1 MVLQVH
7 SLVDFIYFLFD
18 CICILTM
25 DYPTLRVGDGCI
37 VANENVVLSLQYEDG
52 SRIDYM
58 KNGTVYAWLVEGD
71 WLELMGYIYE
81 SVHDYNE
88 YNWYY
93 RGDID
98 MDTHEKH
105 GFGILYYDDG
115 SVYKGEFLD
124 NEPHGEGTNISGSDG
139 SVFIGRNEDGQL
151 VHGILTGREYVTRTR
166 VVHGVNVYTKV
177 FVDYE
182 YEGDF
187 KDGKYHGLG
196 TLTRDDGYVLQGYFL
211 EGALHGFKS
220 TISDPVNGFFYEGSV
235 YYNRPFGEGRARW
248 EDGRTFVGKY
258 SSLECC
264 KGTMTWPNGDVYEGS
279 LEFELLDGQGVMT
292 CADGRVYT
300 GEFECDEPEGA
311 GKMCWPTGDSYEG
324 AFVNGKIDMNAVGT
338 FTFGN
343 AIDNSGTG
351 ASISGKPSGFMSQF
365 VNLED
370 YVVSMSRCVA
380 V

>member
-1 MVLQVH
+1 
-7 SLVDFIYFLFD
+7 
-18 CICILTM
+18 M

-37 VANENVVLSLQYEDG
+37 VANENVILSLQWSDG

-58 KNGTVYAWLVEGD
+58 KDGTVYAWLIEGD
-71 WLELMGYIYE
+71 WLESVGYIYAT
-81 SVHDYNE
+81 VYDYNQ

-98 MDTHEKH
+98 TDTHEKH
-105 GFGILYYDDG
+105 GSGILYYEDG
-115 SVYKGEFLD
+115 SVYKGEFSE
-124 NEPHGEGTNISGSDG
+124 NEVHGEGTYTYGLDG
-139 SVFIGRNEDGQL
+139 SVFIGRSEDGQL
-151 VHGILTGREYVTRTR
+151 VHGILTGREYVTRMRVVDRVYTR
-166 VVHGVNVYTKV
+166 VM
-177 FVDYE
+177 VDYE
-182 YEGDF
+182 YEGGF
-187 KDGKYHGLG
+187 MAGKYHGLG
-196 TLTRDDGYVLQGYFL
+196 TLTWGDGYVLQGYFL
-211 EGALHGFKS
+211 RGALHGSES
-220 TISDPVNGFFYEGSV
+220 TISDPANGFFYEGAV
-235 YYNRPFGEGRARW
+235 YHNKPFGQGRARW

-264 KGTMTWPNGDVYEGS
+264 EGTMTWPNGDVYEGS
-279 LEFELLDGQGVMT
+279 FEFGLLDGQGVMT

-300 GEFECDEPEGA
+300 GMFECDEPEGV
-311 GKMCWPTGDSYEG
+311 GKMSWPTGDSYEG

-343 AIDNSGTG
+343 AINETPCFG
-351 ASISGKPSGFMSQF
+351 ASIMGKPCGFMSQF